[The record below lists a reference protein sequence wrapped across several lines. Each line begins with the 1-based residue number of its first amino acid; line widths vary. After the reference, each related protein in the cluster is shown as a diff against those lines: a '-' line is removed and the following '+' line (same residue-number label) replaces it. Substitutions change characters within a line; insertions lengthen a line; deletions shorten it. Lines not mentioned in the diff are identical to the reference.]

1 MSTHLNVLRR
11 ISDLDPINNFK
22 HQHFAHCES
31 GVMSALLKHSGLEL
45 SEPMVFGLAGAI
57 CFAYLP
63 FLKMGN
69 MPLVSYRM
77 FPGYIVKNIPRR
89 LGIEYFR
96 KTYKDQDQS
105 MAELD
110 EFLADRRLVGLQT
123 SAYFTTYF
131 PPEMRFQF
139 NAHNII
145 IIGKEGDEYQVSD
158 PVFDHIVSI
167 KAVDLKKARFAKGFS
182 APKGLVHYPVK
193 CPENIDLVKLI
204 KQAIKKTVHMMLYA
218 PAPWIGIKGVN
229 YLSRHILK
237 LSKLSRQ
244 NSKYTRHFLG
254 NIVRMQEEIGTGGGG
269 FRFMYAAFLQE
280 SHNILNLP
288 VLKEASERMTE
299 AGDQWRMFALE
310 CANIVKNRETKVD
323 LPDIAQF
330 LRRCGDN
337 EKQIYRIL
345 KTAK

>member
-1 MSTHLNVLRR
+1 MIL
-11 ISDLDPINNFK
+11 INNFE

-31 GVMSALLKHSGLEL
+31 GIMSTLLKYKGLEL

-77 FPGYIVKNIPRR
+77 FPGHIIKNIPRR
-89 LGIEYFR
+89 LGVEYFR
-96 KTYKDQDQS
+96 KTYKDQDQA

-145 IIGKEGDEYQVSD
+145 IIGKEGDEYLVSD
-158 PVFDHIVSI
+158 PVFDHIERI
-167 KAVDLKKARFAKGFS
+167 KAADLKKARFAKGLS
-182 APKGLVHYPVK
+182 APRGLVHYPAK
-193 CPENIDLVKLI
+193 CPEHIDLGKLI
-204 KQAIKKTVHMMLYA
+204 KKSIKKTVNMMLYA
-218 PAPWIGIKGVN
+218 PLPWIGTKGIN
-229 YLSRHILK
+229 HLSRHILK
-237 LSKLSRQ
+237 LSRKQ
-244 NSKYTRHFLG
+244 NAKYTRHFLG
-254 NIVRMQEEIGTGGGG
+254 NVVRMQEEIGTGGGG

-280 SHNILNLP
+280 AHKILNLP

-323 LPDIAQF
+323 LPQIAQY
-330 LRRCGDN
+330 LRCCAN
-337 EKQIYRIL
+337 SEKQIYRML
-345 KTAK
+345 KTVD

>member
-1 MSTHLNVLRR
+1 MASIR
-11 ISDLDPINNFK
+11 NFQ

-31 GVMSALLKHSGLEL
+31 GVMSALLKYQGLEL

-77 FPGYIVKNIPRR
+77 FPGHIVKNIPRR
-89 LGIEYFR
+89 LGVEYFR
-96 KTYKDQDQS
+96 KTYKDRDQA

-110 EFLADRRLVGLQT
+110 ELIATGRPVGLQT

-145 IIGKEGDEYQVSD
+145 IIGKEGDEYLVSD
-158 PVFDHIVSI
+158 PVFDHIERI
-167 KAVDLKKARFAKGFS
+167 KAADLKKARFARGLS
-182 APKGLVHYPVK
+182 APRGLVHYPLRS
-193 CPENIDLVKLI
+193 PGSIDLKKLI
-204 KQAIKKTVHMMLYA
+204 RKSIKKTVHMMLYA
-218 PAPWIGIKGVN
+218 PVPWIGIKGIN
-229 YLSRHILK
+229 HLSRHILR
-237 LSKLSRQ
+237 LSRKQ
-244 NSKYTRHFLG
+244 KPKYTRHFLG

-280 SHNILNLP
+280 AHKTLELP
-288 VLKEASERMTE
+288 VLKEASDRMTE
-299 AGDQWRMFALE
+299 VGDMWRAFALG
-310 CANIVKNRETKVD
+310 CAKIVKSRESRFD
-323 LPDIAQF
+323 LPEIAQF
-330 LRRCGDN
+330 LGRCGDG
-337 EKQIYRIL
+337 EKQIYRML
-345 KTAK
+345 KTVK